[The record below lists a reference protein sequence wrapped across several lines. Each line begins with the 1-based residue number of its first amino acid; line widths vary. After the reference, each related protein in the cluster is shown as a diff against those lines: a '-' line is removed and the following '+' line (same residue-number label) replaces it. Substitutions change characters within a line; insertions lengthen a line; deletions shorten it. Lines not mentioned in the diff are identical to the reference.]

1 VKDQGKQEAGDRML
15 FAVFFLPNFPNDTED
30 GGHVFL

>member
-1 VKDQGKQEAGDRML
+1 VKDQGKQEAGDRMI
-15 FAVFFLPNFPNDTED
+15 FAGFSPNFLNDTED